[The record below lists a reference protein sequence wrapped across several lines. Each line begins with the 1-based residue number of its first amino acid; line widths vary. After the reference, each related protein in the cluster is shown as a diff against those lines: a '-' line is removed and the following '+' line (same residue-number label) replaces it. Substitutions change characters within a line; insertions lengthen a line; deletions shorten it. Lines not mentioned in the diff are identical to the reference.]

1 MNNLR
6 PQKLAEIIGQKDIK
20 TILKISI
27 DSAKKRNDVL
37 SSILISA
44 PSGYGKTTLAQCI
57 ANELKANFHY
67 INGAAIKNIKELLPF
82 LFKIKYGDVI
92 LIDEIH
98 SLRKLLQE
106 FLYTVI
112 EDNFCIL
119 GKDEN
124 ITKISIPKATIIG
137 ATTESGLLTKPFRD
151 RFKIPLFF
159 SCYTIDELANL
170 ALLNANKL
178 QIELDKDA
186 AYEIANRSRD
196 TPRVLNRLLE
206 WCRDFTIH
214 RNSNKITITEVVEAM
229 KLAKIQENGFTFL
242 DSAYIICLMEAGRP
256 LSLNTIA
263 SILKTDEKIL
273 KDEVEP
279 FLIKKGLIC
288 KTTKGRVLIKDDG
301 RKKK

>member
-6 PQKLAEIIGQKDIK
+6 PQKLKDLIGQQDIK
-20 TILKISI
+20 SILEISI
-27 DSAKKRNDVL
+27 DSARKRNDVL
-37 SSILISA
+37 PPILISGPA
-44 PSGYGKTTLAQCI
+44 GTGKTTLAQCI
-57 ANELKANFHY
+57 ANELEANFHY
-67 INGAAIKNIKELLPF
+67 INAAAIKNIKELLPF
-82 LFKIKYGDVI
+82 LFKIKRGDVT

-98 SLRKLLQE
+98 SLKRQNQE
-106 FLYTVI
+106 FLYTVL
-112 EDNFCIL
+112 EDNFFIL
-119 GKDEN
+119 GKDES
-124 ITKISIPKATIIG
+124 ITKISIPKSTIIG
-137 ATTESGLLTKPFRD
+137 ATTEIGLLTNPFRS
-151 RFKIPLFF
+151 RFRLPLFF

-186 AYEIANRSRD
+186 AYEIANRSRE
-196 TPRVLNRLLE
+196 TPRILNRLLE

-214 RNSNKITITEVVEAM
+214 RNLNKITIIEVIEAM
-229 KLAKIQENGFTFL
+229 KLAKIGEFGFTSV
-242 DSAYIICLMEAGRP
+242 DQAYIISLREVGRP

-288 KTTKGRVLIKDDG
+288 KTTKGRILV
-301 RKKK
+301 KK